1 MKEYDEW
8 NEVKKNTQQ
17 KKRKLGMKSREI
29 FWVKIGHNIGSEEYG
44 KGKDFARPV
53 IIVRRLT
60 SDLFIGIPITTT
72 IKNNDYFHSF
82 TYNNKSRGQ
91 VENSA
96 MILQVKT
103 FSIKRV
109 LSKIGTV
116 DKESFDEILEKT
128 KSLFNPT

>member
-1 MKEYDEW
+1 MEEYDKW
-8 NEVKKNTQQ
+8 NEVKKYTQQ

-29 FWVKIGHNIGSEEYG
+29 FWVKLGQNLGSEEYG

-82 TYNNKSRGQ
+82 TYMNKSRGM

-109 LSKIGTV
+109 LSKVGTV
-116 DKESFDEILEKT
+116 NKEDFDKMLEKT

>member
-1 MKEYDEW
+1 VKEYDEW

>member
-8 NEVKKNTQQ
+8 NEVKKHTQQ

-72 IKNNDYFHSF
+72 IKNNDYFHAF
-82 TYNNKSRGQ
+82 TYDNKSRGM

-116 DKESFDEILEKT
+116 NKESFDEILEKT